1 MSEVKAL
8 KDNINAQIKMAEIF
22 AEEIEKTD
30 GQNTTNG
37 VKYSKYAPKNRF
49 EKALSKTEWNRFYS
63 AVINPTQSTGVRVGD
78 NGILL
83 YDENNIYNSKIICY
97 DEIGEHLEVNSVYR
111 LENYDQTIH
120 ENKLDAPKFITG
132 LEKGEYD
139 ENTARTILADNSN
152 LYGTIFKRYSTRIEK
167 FVDIREQN
175 NRNGKGIRNQS
186 RRGNYNQEN
195 QRDKGEI
202 TDKKY
207 SLDELSETLPG
218 TKFSIFEDS
227 SEYNLIEI

>member
-97 DEIGEHLEVNSVYR
+97 DEIGERLEVNAVY
-111 LENYDQTIH
+111 Y
-120 ENKLDAPKFITG
+120 
-132 LEKGEYD
+132 LEKYD
-139 ENTARTILADNSN
+139 YSIHDNSTNLAKLICEIERNDVCAYGGQILSNYITMYGTVLKKYNART
-152 LYGTIFKRYSTRIEK
+152 GR
-167 FVDIREQN
+167 FVDIRGQN